1 MDKWN
6 GKWKK
11 FGQIRRHP
19 RFLEAEETKLDEGQE
34 RKVENE
40 IKKRRFF
47 AATTKPWQ
55 RRIVARKEDRY
66 SATNLE
72 RIALIRGEVG
82 FVLSGRRG
90 RKMEVTGQ

>member
-1 MDKWN
+1 MEEIWPNSKVSKISRSRGDK
-6 GKWKK
+6 
-11 FGQIRRHP
+11 IRRGP
-19 RFLEAEETKLDEGQE
+19 REKGGELK
-34 RKVENE
+34 

-55 RRIVARKEDRY
+55 RRIVATKEDRY
-66 SATNLE
+66 SATNFE